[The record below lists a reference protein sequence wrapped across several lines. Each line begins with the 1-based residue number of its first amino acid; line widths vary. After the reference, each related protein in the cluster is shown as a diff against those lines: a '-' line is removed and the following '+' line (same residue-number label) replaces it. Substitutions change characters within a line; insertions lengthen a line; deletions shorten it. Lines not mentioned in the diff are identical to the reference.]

1 MSTFFTGA
9 SGRAEFN
16 PVLHFVFPVLSTLS
30 LMWVAYQSIVP
41 LPDAPLRYAPILV
54 GAWLVAGVVLL
65 LTVRRA
71 SNMPLL
77 PLEARG
83 SHPAE
88 AAERPI
94 SSRQV

>member
-1 MSTFFTGA
+1 
-9 SGRAEFN
+9 
-16 PVLHFVFPVLSTLS
+16 
-30 LMWVAYQSIVP
+30 MWVAYHSVVP

-54 GAWLVAGVVLL
+54 GGWLIAGVVLL

-77 PLEARG
+77 PLADVD

-88 AAERPI
+88 AAERAI
-94 SSRQV
+94 SRL